1 MPPSGVLR
9 DLEAGGGSGQRREEN
24 HAQFPLTVV
33 FPGLPCSLPT
43 GSGLSWA

>member
-9 DLEAGGGSGQRREEN
+9 DLQAGGGSGQRREEN

-33 FPGLPCSLPT
+33 FPGLPRTLPT
-43 GSGLSWA
+43 GFVLS